1 MSNPDQIIVRTLLL
15 EGGDKMGVGG
25 EIFAEGDCP
34 FFGGFEEHNELIS
47 SPGKLGWVQNLREA
61 LTT

>member
-25 EIFAEGDCP
+25 EIFAEG
-34 FFGGFEEHNELIS
+34 ESSYVLILWKTELTRCV
-47 SPGKLGWVQNLREA
+47 GKLGWVQNLKEA
-61 LTT
+61 LAK